1 MTAVFLIG
9 RLIFGGF
16 FIMNG
21 VDHFMRTSMMAQMAA
36 QKGVPFPEAAI
47 IGTGIL
53 LLFGGIS
60 ILLGW
65 QPELGVAALVIFLV
79 GVSIPMHNFWAETGD
94 ARMMDMINFTKNMAL
109 VGATLM
115 FVAVPRPWPASVDRA
130 TSQVTAA

>member
-1 MTAVFLIG
+1 MAGVFLIG

-36 QKGVPFPEAAI
+36 QKGVPFPEVAI
-47 IGTGIL
+47 IGTGLL
-53 LLFGGIS
+53 LLFGGAS
-60 ILLGW
+60 MLLGW
-65 QPELGVAALVIFLV
+65 QPELGVTALVIFLV

-109 VGATLM
+109 VGASLM
-115 FVAVPRPWPASVDRA
+115 FVAVPRPWPLSVDRA
-130 TSQVTAA
+130 TEHLGA